1 MAEQLQYSV
10 VIWKKKKQARY
21 WDTTLIR
28 SSRSIY

>member
-10 VIWKKKKQARY
+10 VIKKKKQAPY